1 MALFPT
7 SLFFLSYDLR
17 IYKMTSMKYSIFS
30 CCLLAASLSAVS
42 CSDFL
47 TEDPKGQLTPG
58 TFFKSQ
64 SDLDQS
70 VDALYSK
77 IQDLQ
82 CNSNSMIVKCQGDDV
97 TSTTGSNKAAYLS
110 ADAFESPTDTK
121 GIERTWSAMYGI
133 IKAANVI
140 IGDAGHVNTTQKE
153 INIALGQAYYW
164 RAYAYFELVRVF
176 GPVPINLNNEA
187 TNTKAAPAT
196 VEQVYDQ
203 IISDLTAAEKCD
215 LPAKYTAAKRSIDGQ
230 NIWVSA
236 QAVKATLA
244 AVYLNSAGYPLNKRE
259 NYALA
264 AAKAKEVI
272 DGVENG
278 TYDQGLLAD
287 WNKVYSYGLNHH
299 NETILGI
306 DYNSTP
312 GGWDSFDS
320 QISSCHQ
327 FTTIDGGWGDFLA
340 ERRFW
345 KNFPDGPRKDAVYAK
360 QIYKNGNTVDWWA
373 TNDGEPYAT
382 KTGEDGKT
390 TTNAI
395 ISEYRPMFI
404 GFTVND
410 NGGTPAVAD
419 YDYTKP
425 FWTGMCVNKRHQLIR
440 YSEVL
445 CWYAEAAARAGQD
458 LTAAKAALK
467 QVRQRAYADASK
479 VTEIDAMGAE
489 QLAEAAYM
497 EHGFEV
503 AGNVLGMVT
512 RRDDEFRMNK
522 LKDAYDYR
530 VGSQNE
536 VLVPAGTLT
545 HSVDAKGNPFTY
557 TLKENLRFPEN
568 QAVTTSWKDAESIYQ
583 IYPPTEVEQNPNLK
597 R

>member
-1 MALFPT
+1 
-7 SLFFLSYDLR
+7 
-17 IYKMTSMKYSIFS
+17 MKYSIFT
-30 CCLLAASLSAVS
+30 CCLLAASLTAVS

-47 TEDPKGQLTPG
+47 TEDPKGQLTPE
-58 TFFKSQ
+58 TFFKTQ

-70 VDALYSK
+70 VDALYSLV
-77 IQDLQ
+77 QDLQ

-110 ADAFESPTDTK
+110 ADAFETPTDTK
-121 GIERTWSAMYGI
+121 GIGRTWSAMYSI
-133 IKAANVI
+133 VKAANLI
-140 IGDAGHVNTTQKE
+140 IENASKVSTTQDE

-176 GPVPINLNNEA
+176 GPVPINLNNDA
-187 TNTKAAPAT
+187 SNTKASPNS
-196 VEQVYDQ
+196 VEEVYNQ
-203 IISDLTAAEKCD
+203 IVKDLTAAEQCN
-215 LPAKYTAAKRSIDGQ
+215 LPAKYTVSKRSIDGQ

-244 AVYLNSAGYPLNKRE
+244 AVYLNMAGYPLNKTE

-272 DGVENG
+272 DGVEAG
-278 TYDQGLLAD
+278 TYDQALLAD
-287 WNKVYSYGLNHH
+287 WNKVYSYGMNHH

-312 GGWDSFDS
+312 GGWSNQDS

-327 FTTIDGGWGDFLA
+327 FTTINGGWGDFLA
-340 ERRFW
+340 ERHFW
-345 KNFPDGPRKDAVYAK
+345 KNFPDGARKDAVYAK
-360 QIYKNGNTVDWWA
+360 QIYVSGNTVDWWA
-373 TNDGEPYAT
+373 TTDGEAYT
-382 KTGEDGKT
+382 KNEDG
-390 TTNAI
+390 TTNAV
-395 ISEYRPMFI
+395 ISDFRPMFV

-410 NGGTPAVAD
+410 NVGSPAVAD

-425 FWTGMCVNKRHQLIR
+425 FWGGMCVNKRHQLIR

-458 LTAAKAALK
+458 LAAAKAALK
-467 QVRQRAYADASK
+467 QVRARAYADQTK
-479 VTEIDAMGAE
+479 VAEVDAMSAD
-489 QLAEAAYM
+489 QLAEAAYT
-497 EHGFEV
+497 EHGYEV

-512 RRDDEFRMNK
+512 RRDDEFRMNR
-522 LKDAYDYR
+522 LKEAHDFRAGEQD
-530 VGSQNE
+530 E

-545 HSVDAKGNPFTY
+545 HSVDAQGNPFTY
-557 TLKENLRFPEN
+557 TLKADVKMKENMP
-568 QAVTTSWKDAESIYQ
+568 VTVAWKDAESIYQ
-583 IYPPTEVEQNPNLK
+583 MYPPTEVEQNPNLK

>member
-1 MALFPT
+1 
-7 SLFFLSYDLR
+7 
-17 IYKMTSMKYSIFS
+17 MKYSIFT
-30 CCLLAASLSAVS
+30 CCLLAASLTAVS

-47 TEDPKGQLTPG
+47 TEDPKGQLTPE
-58 TFFKSQ
+58 TFFKTQ

-70 VDALYSK
+70 VDALYSLV
-77 IQDLQ
+77 QDLQ

-110 ADAFESPTDTK
+110 ADAFETPTDTK
-121 GIERTWSAMYGI
+121 GISRTWSAMYSI
-133 IKAANVI
+133 VKAANLI
-140 IGDAGHVNTTQKE
+140 IENASKVSTTQDE

-176 GPVPINLNNEA
+176 GPVPINLNNDA
-187 TNTKAAPAT
+187 SNTKASPNS
-196 VEQVYDQ
+196 VEEVYNQ
-203 IISDLTAAEKCD
+203 IVKDLTAAEQCN
-215 LPAKYTAAKRSIDGQ
+215 LPAKYTISKRSIDGQ

-244 AVYLNSAGYPLNKRE
+244 AVYLNMAGYPLNKTE

-272 DGVENG
+272 DGVEAG
-278 TYDQGLLAD
+278 TYDQALLAD
-287 WNKVYSYGLNHH
+287 WNKVYSYGMNHH

-312 GGWDSFDS
+312 GGWSNQDS

-327 FTTIDGGWGDFLA
+327 FTTINGGWGDFLA
-340 ERRFW
+340 ERHFW
-345 KNFPDGPRKDAVYAK
+345 KNFPDGARKDAVYAK
-360 QIYKNGNTVDWWA
+360 QIYVSGNTVDWWA
-373 TNDGEPYAT
+373 TTDGEAYT
-382 KTGEDGKT
+382 KNEDG
-390 TTNAI
+390 TTNAV
-395 ISEYRPMFI
+395 ISDFRPMFV

-410 NGGTPAVAD
+410 NAGSPAVDD

-425 FWTGMCVNKRHQLIR
+425 FWGGMCVNKRHQLIR

-458 LTAAKAALK
+458 LAAAKAALK
-467 QVRQRAYADASK
+467 QVRARAYADQTK
-479 VTEIDAMGAE
+479 VAEVDAMSAD
-489 QLAEAAYM
+489 QLAEAAYT
-497 EHGFEV
+497 EHGYEV

-512 RRDDEFRMNK
+512 RRDDEFRMNR
-522 LKDAYDYR
+522 LKEAHDFRAGEQD
-530 VGSQNE
+530 E

-545 HSVDAKGNPFTY
+545 HSVDAQGNPFTY
-557 TLKENLRFPEN
+557 TLKADVKMKENMP
-568 QAVTTSWKDAESIYQ
+568 VTVAWKDAESIYQ
-583 IYPPTEVEQNPNLK
+583 MYPPTEVEQNPNLK

>member
-1 MALFPT
+1 
-7 SLFFLSYDLR
+7 
-17 IYKMTSMKYSIFS
+17 MKYSIFT
-30 CCLLAASLSAVS
+30 CCLLAASLTAAS

-47 TEDPKGQLTPG
+47 TEDPKGQLTPE
-58 TFFKSQ
+58 TFFKTQ

-70 VDALYSK
+70 VDALYSLV
-77 IQDLQ
+77 QDLQ

-97 TSTTGSNKAAYLS
+97 TSTTGTNKAAYLS
-110 ADAFESPTDTK
+110 ADAFETPTDTK
-121 GIERTWSAMYGI
+121 GISRTWSAMYSI
-133 IKAANVI
+133 VKAANLI
-140 IGDAGHVNTTQKE
+140 IENASKVSTTQDE

-176 GPVPINLNNEA
+176 GPVPINLNNDA
-187 TNTKAAPAT
+187 SNTKASPNS
-196 VEQVYDQ
+196 VEEVYNQ
-203 IISDLTAAEKCD
+203 IVKDLIAAEQCN
-215 LPAKYTAAKRSIDGQ
+215 LPAKYTVSKRSIDGQ

-244 AVYLNSAGYPLNKRE
+244 AVYLNMAGYPLNKTE

-272 DGVENG
+272 DGVEAG
-278 TYDQGLLAD
+278 TYDQALLAD
-287 WNKVYSYGLNHH
+287 WNKVYSYGMNHH

-312 GGWDSFDS
+312 GGWSNQDS

-340 ERRFW
+340 ERHFW
-345 KNFPDGPRKDAVYAK
+345 KNFPDGARKDAVYAK
-360 QIYKNGNTVDWWA
+360 QIYASGNTVDWWA
-373 TNDGEPYAT
+373 TTDGEAYT
-382 KTGEDGKT
+382 KNEDG
-390 TTNAI
+390 TTNAV
-395 ISEYRPMFI
+395 ISDFRPMFV

-410 NGGTPAVAD
+410 NAGSPAVDD

-425 FWTGMCVNKRHQLIR
+425 FWGGMCVNKRHQLIR

-458 LTAAKAALK
+458 LAAAKATLK
-467 QVRQRAYADASK
+467 QVRARAYADQTK
-479 VTEIDAMGAE
+479 VAEVDAMSAD
-489 QLAEAAYM
+489 QLAEAAYT
-497 EHGFEV
+497 EHGYEV

-512 RRDDEFRMNK
+512 RRDDEFRMNR
-522 LKDAYDYR
+522 LKEAHDFRAGEQD
-530 VGSQNE
+530 E

-545 HSVDAKGNPFTY
+545 HSVDAQGNPFTY
-557 TLKENLRFPEN
+557 TLKADVKMKENMP
-568 QAVTTSWKDAESIYQ
+568 VTVAWKDAESIYQ
-583 IYPPTEVEQNPNLK
+583 MYPPTEVEQNPNLK

>member
-1 MALFPT
+1 
-7 SLFFLSYDLR
+7 
-17 IYKMTSMKYSIFS
+17 MKYSIFT
-30 CCLLAASLSAVS
+30 CCLLAASLTAVS

-47 TEDPKGQLTPG
+47 TEDPKGQLTPE
-58 TFFKSQ
+58 TFFKTQ

-70 VDALYSK
+70 VDALYSLV
-77 IQDLQ
+77 QDLQ

-110 ADAFESPTDTK
+110 ADAFETPTDTK
-121 GIERTWSAMYGI
+121 GISRTWSAMYSI
-133 IKAANVI
+133 VKAANLI
-140 IGDAGHVNTTQKE
+140 IENASKVSTTQDE

-176 GPVPINLNNEA
+176 GPVPINLNNDA
-187 TNTKAAPAT
+187 SNTKASPNS
-196 VEQVYDQ
+196 VEEVYNQ
-203 IISDLTAAEKCD
+203 IVKDLTAAEQCN
-215 LPAKYTAAKRSIDGQ
+215 LPAKYTVSKRSIDGQ

-244 AVYLNSAGYPLNKRE
+244 AVYLNMAGYPLNKTE

-272 DGVENG
+272 DGVEAG
-278 TYDQGLLAD
+278 TYDQALLAD
-287 WNKVYSYGLNHH
+287 WNKVYSYGMNYH

-312 GGWDSFDS
+312 GGWSNQDS

-327 FTTIDGGWGDFLA
+327 FTTINGGWGDFLA
-340 ERRFW
+340 ERHFW
-345 KNFPDGPRKDAVYAK
+345 KNFPDGARKDAVYAK
-360 QIYKNGNTVDWWA
+360 QIYVSGNTVDWWA
-373 TNDGEPYAT
+373 TTDGEAYT
-382 KTGEDGKT
+382 KNEDG
-390 TTNAI
+390 TTNAV
-395 ISEYRPMFI
+395 ISDFRPMFV

-410 NGGTPAVAD
+410 NVGSPAVAD

-425 FWTGMCVNKRHQLIR
+425 FWGGMCVNKRHQLIR

-458 LTAAKAALK
+458 LAAAKAALK
-467 QVRQRAYADASK
+467 QVRARAYADQTK
-479 VTEIDAMGAE
+479 VAEVDAMSAD
-489 QLAEAAYM
+489 QLAEAAYT
-497 EHGFEV
+497 EHGYEV

-512 RRDDEFRMNK
+512 RRDDEFRMNR
-522 LKDAYDYR
+522 LKEAHDFRAGEQD
-530 VGSQNE
+530 E

-545 HSVDAKGNPFTY
+545 HSVDAQGNPFTY
-557 TLKENLRFPEN
+557 TLKADVKMKENMP
-568 QAVTTSWKDAESIYQ
+568 VTVAWKDAESIYHM
-583 IYPPTEVEQNPNLK
+583 YPPTEVEQNPNLK

>member
-1 MALFPT
+1 
-7 SLFFLSYDLR
+7 
-17 IYKMTSMKYSIFS
+17 MKYSIFT
-30 CCLLAASLSAVS
+30 CCLLAASLTAAS

-47 TEDPKGQLTPG
+47 TEDPKGQLTPE
-58 TFFKSQ
+58 TFFKTQ

-70 VDALYSK
+70 VDALYSLV
-77 IQDLQ
+77 QDLQ

-110 ADAFESPTDTK
+110 ADAFETPTDTK
-121 GIERTWSAMYGI
+121 GISRTWSAMYSI
-133 IKAANVI
+133 VKAANLI
-140 IGDAGHVNTTQKE
+140 IENASKVSTTQDE

-176 GPVPINLNNEA
+176 GPVPINLNNDA
-187 TNTKAAPAT
+187 SNTKASPNS
-196 VEQVYDQ
+196 VEEVYNQ
-203 IISDLTAAEKCD
+203 IVKDLTAAEQCN
-215 LPAKYTAAKRSIDGQ
+215 LPAKYTVSKRSIDGQ

-244 AVYLNSAGYPLNKRE
+244 AVYLNMAGYPLNKTE

-272 DGVENG
+272 DGVEAG
-278 TYDQGLLAD
+278 TYDQALLAD
-287 WNKVYSYGLNHH
+287 WNKVYSYGMNHH

-312 GGWDSFDS
+312 GGWSNQDS

-327 FTTIDGGWGDFLA
+327 FTTINGGWGDFLA
-340 ERRFW
+340 ERHFW
-345 KNFPDGPRKDAVYAK
+345 KNFPDGARKDAVYAK
-360 QIYKNGNTVDWWA
+360 QIYVSGNTVDWWA
-373 TNDGEPYAT
+373 TTDGEAYT
-382 KTGEDGKT
+382 KNEDG
-390 TTNAI
+390 TTNAV
-395 ISEYRPMFI
+395 ISDFRPMFV

-410 NGGTPAVAD
+410 NVGSPAVAD

-425 FWTGMCVNKRHQLIR
+425 FWGGMCVNKRHQLIR

-458 LTAAKAALK
+458 LAAAKAALK
-467 QVRQRAYADASK
+467 QVRARAYADQTK
-479 VTEIDAMGAE
+479 VAEVDAMSAD
-489 QLAEAAYM
+489 QLAEAAYT
-497 EHGFEV
+497 EHGYEV

-512 RRDDEFRMNK
+512 RRDDEFRMNR
-522 LKDAYDYR
+522 LKEAHDFRAGEQD
-530 VGSQNE
+530 E

-545 HSVDAKGNPFTY
+545 HSVDAQGNPFTY
-557 TLKENLRFPEN
+557 TLKADVKMKENMP
-568 QAVTTSWKDAESIYQ
+568 VTVAWKDAESIYHM
-583 IYPPTEVEQNPNLK
+583 YPPTEVEQNPNLK

>member
-1 MALFPT
+1 
-7 SLFFLSYDLR
+7 
-17 IYKMTSMKYSIFS
+17 MKYSIFT
-30 CCLLAASLSAVS
+30 CCLLAASLTAVS

-47 TEDPKGQLTPG
+47 TEDPKGQLTPE
-58 TFFKSQ
+58 TFFKTQ

-70 VDALYSK
+70 VDALYSLV
-77 IQDLQ
+77 QDLQ

-110 ADAFESPTDTK
+110 ADAFETPTDTK
-121 GIERTWSAMYGI
+121 GISRTWSAMYSI
-133 IKAANVI
+133 VKAANLI
-140 IGDAGHVNTTQKE
+140 IENASKVSTTQDE

-176 GPVPINLNNEA
+176 GPVPINLNNDA
-187 TNTKAAPAT
+187 SNTKASPNS
-196 VEQVYDQ
+196 VEEVYNQ
-203 IISDLTAAEKCD
+203 IVKDLTAAEQCN
-215 LPAKYTAAKRSIDGQ
+215 LPAKYTVSKRSIDAQ

-244 AVYLNSAGYPLNKRE
+244 AVYLNMAGYPLNKTE

-272 DGVENG
+272 DGVEAG
-278 TYDQGLLAD
+278 TYDQALLAD
-287 WNKVYSYGLNHH
+287 WNKVYSYGMNHH

-312 GGWDSFDS
+312 GGWSNQDS

-327 FTTIDGGWGDFLA
+327 FTTINGGWGDFLA
-340 ERRFW
+340 ERHFW
-345 KNFPDGPRKDAVYAK
+345 KNFPDGARKDAVYAK
-360 QIYKNGNTVDWWA
+360 QIYVSGNTVDWWA
-373 TNDGEPYAT
+373 TTDGEAYT
-382 KTGEDGKT
+382 KNEDG
-390 TTNAI
+390 TTNAV
-395 ISEYRPMFI
+395 ISDFRPMFV

-410 NGGTPAVAD
+410 NVGSPAVAD

-425 FWTGMCVNKRHQLIR
+425 FWGGMCVNKRHQLIR

-458 LTAAKAALK
+458 LAAAKAALK
-467 QVRQRAYADASK
+467 QVRARAYADQTK
-479 VTEIDAMGAE
+479 VAEVDAMSAD
-489 QLAEAAYM
+489 QLAEAAYT
-497 EHGFEV
+497 EHGYEV

-512 RRDDEFRMNK
+512 RRDDEFRMNR
-522 LKDAYDYR
+522 LKEAHDFRAGEQD
-530 VGSQNE
+530 E

-545 HSVDAKGNPFTY
+545 HSVDAQGNPFTY
-557 TLKENLRFPEN
+557 TLKADVKMKENMP
-568 QAVTTSWKDAESIYQ
+568 VTVAWKDAESIYHM
-583 IYPPTEVEQNPNLK
+583 YPPTEVEQNPNLK

>member
-1 MALFPT
+1 
-7 SLFFLSYDLR
+7 
-17 IYKMTSMKYSIFS
+17 MKYSIFS

-47 TEDPKGQLTPG
+47 TEDPKGQLTPD
-58 TFFKSQ
+58 TFFQSQ

-70 VDALYSK
+70 VDALYSL

-133 IKAANVI
+133 IKAANLI
-140 IGDAGHVNTTQKE
+140 ITNASNTKTTQEE
-153 INIALGQAYYW
+153 INIALGQAHYW

-176 GPVPINLNNEA
+176 GPVPLNLNNEA

-196 VEQVYDQ
+196 VEQVYNQ
-203 IISDLTAAEKCD
+203 IITDLTAAENCN
-215 LPAKYTAAKRSIDGQ
+215 LPAKYTVSKRSIAGQ

-244 AVYLNSAGYPLNKRE
+244 AVYLNSAGYPLNKTE

-287 WNKVYSYGLNHH
+287 WNKVYSYANNHH

-340 ERRFW
+340 ERHFW
-345 KNFPDGPRKDAVYAK
+345 KNFPDGARKDAIYAK

-373 TNDGEPYAT
+373 TTDGEPV
-382 KTGEDGKT
+382 KEDKS
-390 TTNAI
+390 NAV
-395 ISEYRPMFI
+395 ISDYRPMFI

-410 NGGTPAVAD
+410 NGGSPAVAD

-425 FWTGMCVNKRHQLIR
+425 FWSGMCINKRHQLIR

-445 CWYAEAAARAGQD
+445 CWYAEAAARAGLD
-458 LTAAKAALK
+458 LGSAKAALK
-467 QVRQRAYADASK
+467 QVRQRAYADAAK
-479 VTEIDAMGAE
+479 VAE
-489 QLAEAAYM
+489 VDGMSADQLAEAAYT
-497 EHGFEV
+497 EHGYEV

-512 RRDDEFRMNK
+512 RRDDEFRMNR
-522 LKDAYDYR
+522 LKDAYDFR
-530 VGSQNE
+530 SSNQAQDND

-545 HSVDAKGNPFTY
+545 HSVNAAGEAFTY
-557 TLKENLRFPEN
+557 TLKADVKLREN
-568 QAVTTSWKDAESIYQ
+568 QPVTTAWKDAESIYQ

>member
-1 MALFPT
+1 
-7 SLFFLSYDLR
+7 
-17 IYKMTSMKYSIFS
+17 MKYSIFT
-30 CCLLAASLSAVS
+30 CCLLAASLTAVS

-47 TEDPKGQLTPG
+47 TEDPKGQLTPE
-58 TFFKSQ
+58 TFFKTQ

-70 VDALYSK
+70 VDALYSLV
-77 IQDLQ
+77 QDLQ

-110 ADAFESPTDTK
+110 ADAFETPTDTK
-121 GIERTWSAMYGI
+121 GISRTWSAMYSI
-133 IKAANVI
+133 VKAANLI
-140 IGDAGHVNTTQKE
+140 IENASKVSTTQDE

-176 GPVPINLNNEA
+176 GPVPINLNNDA
-187 TNTKAAPAT
+187 SNTKASPNS
-196 VEQVYDQ
+196 VEEVYNQ
-203 IISDLTAAEKCD
+203 IVKDLTAAEQCN
-215 LPAKYTAAKRSIDGQ
+215 LPAKYTVSKRSIDGQ

-244 AVYLNSAGYPLNKRE
+244 AVYLNMAGYPLNKTE

-272 DGVENG
+272 DGVEAG
-278 TYDQGLLAD
+278 TYDQALLAD
-287 WNKVYSYGLNHH
+287 WNKVYSYGMNHH

-312 GGWDSFDS
+312 GGWSNQDS

-327 FTTIDGGWGDFLA
+327 FTTINGGWGDFLA
-340 ERRFW
+340 ERHFW
-345 KNFPDGPRKDAVYAK
+345 KNFPDGARKDAVYAK
-360 QIYKNGNTVDWWA
+360 QIYVSGNTVDWWA
-373 TNDGEPYAT
+373 TTDGEAYT
-382 KTGEDGKT
+382 KNEDG
-390 TTNAI
+390 TTNAV
-395 ISEYRPMFI
+395 ISDFRPMFV

-410 NGGTPAVAD
+410 NVGSPAVAD

-425 FWTGMCVNKRHQLIR
+425 FWGGMCVNKRHQLIR

-458 LTAAKAALK
+458 LAAAKAALK
-467 QVRQRAYADASK
+467 QVRARAYADQTK
-479 VTEIDAMGAE
+479 VAEVDAMSAD
-489 QLAEAAYM
+489 QLAEAAYT
-497 EHGFEV
+497 EHGYEV

-512 RRDDEFRMNK
+512 RRDDEFRMNR
-522 LKDAYDYR
+522 LKEAHDFRAGEQD
-530 VGSQNE
+530 E

-545 HSVDAKGNPFTY
+545 HSVDAQGNPFTY
-557 TLKENLRFPEN
+557 TLKADVKMKENMP
-568 QAVTTSWKDAESIYQ
+568 VTVAWKDAESIYQ
-583 IYPPTEVEQNPNLK
+583 MYPPTEVEQNPNLK

>member
-1 MALFPT
+1 
-7 SLFFLSYDLR
+7 
-17 IYKMTSMKYSIFS
+17 MKYSIFT
-30 CCLLAASLSAVS
+30 CCLLAASLTAVS

-47 TEDPKGQLTPG
+47 TEDPKGQLTPE
-58 TFFKSQ
+58 TFFKTQ

-70 VDALYSK
+70 VDALYSLV
-77 IQDLQ
+77 QDLQ

-110 ADAFESPTDTK
+110 ADAFETPTDTK
-121 GIERTWSAMYGI
+121 GISRTWSAMYSI
-133 IKAANVI
+133 VKAANLI
-140 IGDAGHVNTTQKE
+140 IENASKVSTTQDE

-176 GPVPINLNNEA
+176 GPVPINLNNDA
-187 TNTKAAPAT
+187 SNTKASPNS
-196 VEQVYDQ
+196 VEEVYNQ
-203 IISDLTAAEKCD
+203 IVKDLTAAEQCN
-215 LPAKYTAAKRSIDGQ
+215 LPAKYTVSKRSIDGQ

-244 AVYLNSAGYPLNKRE
+244 AVYLNMAGYPLNKTE

-272 DGVENG
+272 DGVEAG
-278 TYDQGLLAD
+278 TYDQALLAD
-287 WNKVYSYGLNHH
+287 WNKVYSYGMNHH

-312 GGWDSFDS
+312 GGWSNQDS

-327 FTTIDGGWGDFLA
+327 FTTINGGWGDFLA
-340 ERRFW
+340 ERHFW
-345 KNFPDGPRKDAVYAK
+345 KNFPDGARKDAVYAK
-360 QIYKNGNTVDWWA
+360 QIYVSGNTVDWWA
-373 TNDGEPYAT
+373 TTDGEAYT
-382 KTGEDGKT
+382 KNEDG
-390 TTNAI
+390 TTNAV
-395 ISEYRPMFI
+395 ISDFRPMFV

-410 NGGTPAVAD
+410 NVGSPAVAD

-425 FWTGMCVNKRHQLIR
+425 FWGGMCVNKRHQLIR

-458 LTAAKAALK
+458 LAAAKAALK
-467 QVRQRAYADASK
+467 QVRARAYADQTK
-479 VTEIDAMGAE
+479 VAEVDAMSAD
-489 QLAEAAYM
+489 QLAEAAYT
-497 EHGFEV
+497 EHGYEV

-512 RRDDEFRMNK
+512 RRDDEFRMNR
-522 LKDAYDYR
+522 LKEAHDFRAGEQD
-530 VGSQNE
+530 E

-545 HSVDAKGNPFTY
+545 HSVDAQGNPFTY
-557 TLKENLRFPEN
+557 TVKADVKMKENMP
-568 QAVTTSWKDAESIYQ
+568 VTVAWKDAESIYHM
-583 IYPPTEVEQNPNLK
+583 YPATEVEQNPNLK

>member
-1 MALFPT
+1 
-7 SLFFLSYDLR
+7 
-17 IYKMTSMKYSIFS
+17 MKYSIFT
-30 CCLLAASLSAVS
+30 CCLLAASLTAAS

-47 TEDPKGQLTPG
+47 TEDPKGQLTPE
-58 TFFKSQ
+58 TFFKTQ

-70 VDALYSK
+70 VDALYSLV
-77 IQDLQ
+77 QDLQ

-97 TSTTGSNKAAYLS
+97 TSTTGTNKAAYLS
-110 ADAFESPTDTK
+110 ADAFETPTDTK
-121 GIERTWSAMYGI
+121 GISRTWSAMYSI
-133 IKAANVI
+133 VKAANLI
-140 IGDAGHVNTTQKE
+140 IENASKVSTTQDE

-176 GPVPINLNNEA
+176 GPVPINLNNDA
-187 TNTKAAPAT
+187 SNTKASPNS
-196 VEQVYDQ
+196 VEEVYNQ
-203 IISDLTAAEKCD
+203 IVKDLIAAEQCN
-215 LPAKYTAAKRSIDGQ
+215 LPAKYTVSKRSIDGQ

-244 AVYLNSAGYPLNKRE
+244 AVYLNMAGYPLNKTE

-272 DGVENG
+272 DGVEAG
-278 TYDQGLLAD
+278 TYDQALLAD
-287 WNKVYSYGLNHH
+287 WNKVYSYGMNHH

-312 GGWDSFDS
+312 GGWSNQDS

-340 ERRFW
+340 ERHFW
-345 KNFPDGPRKDAVYAK
+345 KNFPDGARKDAVYAK
-360 QIYKNGNTVDWWA
+360 QIYASGNTVDWWA
-373 TNDGEPYAT
+373 TTDGEAYT
-382 KTGEDGKT
+382 KNEDG
-390 TTNAI
+390 TTNAV
-395 ISEYRPMFI
+395 ISDFRPMFV

-410 NGGTPAVAD
+410 NAGSPAVDD

-425 FWTGMCVNKRHQLIR
+425 FWGGMCVNKRHQLIR

-458 LTAAKAALK
+458 LAAAKAALK
-467 QVRQRAYADASK
+467 QVRARAYADQTK
-479 VTEIDAMGAE
+479 VAEVDAMSAD
-489 QLAEAAYM
+489 QLAEAAYT
-497 EHGFEV
+497 EHGYEV

-512 RRDDEFRMNK
+512 RRDDEFRMNR
-522 LKDAYDYR
+522 LKEAHDFRAGEQD
-530 VGSQNE
+530 E

-545 HSVDAKGNPFTY
+545 HSVDAQGNPFTY
-557 TLKENLRFPEN
+557 TLKADVKMKENMP
-568 QAVTTSWKDAESIYQ
+568 VTVAWKDAESIYQ
-583 IYPPTEVEQNPNLK
+583 MYPPTEVEQNPNLK

>member
-1 MALFPT
+1 
-7 SLFFLSYDLR
+7 
-17 IYKMTSMKYSIFS
+17 MKYSIFT
-30 CCLLAASLSAVS
+30 CCLLAASLTAVS

-47 TEDPKGQLTPG
+47 TEDPKGQLTPE
-58 TFFKSQ
+58 TFFKTQ

-70 VDALYSK
+70 VDALYSLV
-77 IQDLQ
+77 QDLQ

-110 ADAFESPTDTK
+110 ADAFETPTDTK
-121 GIERTWSAMYGI
+121 GISRTWSAMYSI
-133 IKAANVI
+133 VKAANLI
-140 IGDAGHVNTTQKE
+140 IENASKVSTTQDE

-176 GPVPINLNNEA
+176 GPVPINLNNDA
-187 TNTKAAPAT
+187 SNTKASPNS
-196 VEQVYDQ
+196 VEEVYNQ
-203 IISDLTAAEKCD
+203 IVKDLTAAEQCN
-215 LPAKYTAAKRSIDGQ
+215 LPAKYTVSKRSIDGQ

-244 AVYLNSAGYPLNKRE
+244 AVYLNMAGYPLNKTE

-272 DGVENG
+272 DGVEAG
-278 TYDQGLLAD
+278 TYDQALLAD
-287 WNKVYSYGLNHH
+287 WNKVYSYGMNHH

-312 GGWDSFDS
+312 GGWSNQDS

-327 FTTIDGGWGDFLA
+327 FTTINGGWGDFLA
-340 ERRFW
+340 ERHFW
-345 KNFPDGPRKDAVYAK
+345 KNFPDGARKDAVYAK
-360 QIYKNGNTVDWWA
+360 QIYVSGNTVDWWA
-373 TNDGEPYAT
+373 TTDGEAYT
-382 KTGEDGKT
+382 KNEDG
-390 TTNAI
+390 TTNAV
-395 ISEYRPMFI
+395 ISDFRPMFV

-410 NGGTPAVAD
+410 NVGSPAVAD

-425 FWTGMCVNKRHQLIR
+425 FWGGMCVNKRHQLIR

-458 LTAAKAALK
+458 LAAAKAALK
-467 QVRQRAYADASK
+467 QVRARAYADQTK
-479 VTEIDAMGAE
+479 VAEVDAMSAD
-489 QLAEAAYM
+489 QLAEAAYT
-497 EHGFEV
+497 EHGYEV

-512 RRDDEFRMNK
+512 RRDDEFRMNR
-522 LKDAYDYR
+522 LKEAHDFRAGEQD
-530 VGSQNE
+530 E

-545 HSVDAKGNPFTY
+545 HSVDAQGNPFTY
-557 TLKENLRFPEN
+557 TLKADVKMKENMP
-568 QAVTTSWKDAESIYQ
+568 VTVAWKGAESIYHM
-583 IYPPTEVEQNPNLK
+583 YPPTEVEQNPNLK

>member
-1 MALFPT
+1 
-7 SLFFLSYDLR
+7 
-17 IYKMTSMKYSIFS
+17 MKYSIFT
-30 CCLLAASLSAVS
+30 CCLLAASLTAAS

-47 TEDPKGQLTPG
+47 TEDPKGQLTPE
-58 TFFKSQ
+58 TFFKTQ

-70 VDALYSK
+70 VDALYSLV
-77 IQDLQ
+77 QDLQ

-97 TSTTGSNKAAYLS
+97 TSTTGTNKAAYLS
-110 ADAFESPTDTK
+110 ADAFETPTDTK
-121 GIERTWSAMYGI
+121 GISRTWSAMYSI
-133 IKAANVI
+133 VKAANLI
-140 IGDAGHVNTTQKE
+140 IENASKVSTTQDE

-176 GPVPINLNNEA
+176 GPLPINLNNDA
-187 TNTKAAPAT
+187 SNTKASPNS
-196 VEQVYDQ
+196 VEEVYNQ
-203 IISDLTAAEKCD
+203 IVKDLIAAEQCN
-215 LPAKYTAAKRSIDGQ
+215 LPAKYTVSKRSIDGQ

-244 AVYLNSAGYPLNKRE
+244 AVYLNMAGYPLNKTE

-272 DGVENG
+272 DGVEAG
-278 TYDQGLLAD
+278 TYEQALLAD
-287 WNKVYSYGLNHH
+287 WNKVYSYGMNHH

-312 GGWDSFDS
+312 GGWSNQDS

-340 ERRFW
+340 ERHFW
-345 KNFPDGPRKDAVYAK
+345 KNFPDGARKDAVYAK
-360 QIYKNGNTVDWWA
+360 QIYVSGNTVDWWA
-373 TNDGEPYAT
+373 TTDGEAYT
-382 KTGEDGKT
+382 KNEDG
-390 TTNAI
+390 TTNAV
-395 ISEYRPMFI
+395 ISDFRPMFV

-410 NGGTPAVAD
+410 NVGSPAVAD

-425 FWTGMCVNKRHQLIR
+425 FWGGMCVNKRHQLIR

-458 LTAAKAALK
+458 LAAAKAALK
-467 QVRQRAYADASK
+467 QVRARAYADQTK
-479 VTEIDAMGAE
+479 VAEVDAMSAD
-489 QLAEAAYM
+489 QLAEAAYT
-497 EHGFEV
+497 EHGYEV

-512 RRDDEFRMNK
+512 RRDDEFRMNR
-522 LKDAYDYR
+522 LKEAHDFRAGEQD
-530 VGSQNE
+530 E

-545 HSVDAKGNPFTY
+545 HSVDAQGNPFTY
-557 TLKENLRFPEN
+557 TLKADVKMKENMP
-568 QAVTTSWKDAESIYQ
+568 VTVAWKDAESIYQ
-583 IYPPTEVEQNPNLK
+583 MYPPTEVEQNPNLK

>member
-1 MALFPT
+1 
-7 SLFFLSYDLR
+7 
-17 IYKMTSMKYSIFS
+17 MKYSIFT
-30 CCLLAASLSAVS
+30 CCLLAASLTAVS

-47 TEDPKGQLTPG
+47 TEDPKGKLTPE
-58 TFFKSQ
+58 TFFKTQ

-70 VDALYSK
+70 VDALYSLV
-77 IQDLQ
+77 QDLQ

-110 ADAFESPTDTK
+110 ADAFETPTDTK
-121 GIERTWSAMYGI
+121 GISRTWSAMYSI
-133 IKAANVI
+133 VKAANLI
-140 IGDAGHVNTTQKE
+140 IENASKVSTTQDE

-176 GPVPINLNNEA
+176 GPVPINLNNDA
-187 TNTKAAPAT
+187 SNTKASPNS
-196 VEQVYDQ
+196 VEEVYNQ
-203 IISDLTAAEKCD
+203 IVKDLTAAEQCN
-215 LPAKYTAAKRSIDGQ
+215 LPAKYTVSKRSIDGQ

-244 AVYLNSAGYPLNKRE
+244 AVYLNMAGYPLNKTE

-272 DGVENG
+272 DGVEAG
-278 TYDQGLLAD
+278 TYDQALLAD
-287 WNKVYSYGLNHH
+287 WNKVYSYGMNHH

-312 GGWDSFDS
+312 GGWSNQDS

-327 FTTIDGGWGDFLA
+327 FTTINGGWGDFLA
-340 ERRFW
+340 ERHFW
-345 KNFPDGPRKDAVYAK
+345 KNFPDGARKDAVYAK
-360 QIYKNGNTVDWWA
+360 QIYVSGNTVDWWA
-373 TNDGEPYAT
+373 TTDGEAYT
-382 KTGEDGKT
+382 KNEDG
-390 TTNAI
+390 TTNAV
-395 ISEYRPMFI
+395 ISDFRPMFV

-410 NGGTPAVAD
+410 NVGSPAVAD

-425 FWTGMCVNKRHQLIR
+425 FWGGMCVNKRHQLIR

-458 LTAAKAALK
+458 LAAAKAALK
-467 QVRQRAYADASK
+467 QVRARAYADQTK
-479 VTEIDAMGAE
+479 VAEVDAMSAD
-489 QLAEAAYM
+489 QLAEAAYT
-497 EHGFEV
+497 EHGYEV

-512 RRDDEFRMNK
+512 RRDDEFRMNR
-522 LKDAYDYR
+522 LKEAHDFRAGEQD
-530 VGSQNE
+530 E

-545 HSVDAKGNPFTY
+545 HSVDAQGNPFTY
-557 TLKENLRFPEN
+557 TLKADVKMKENMP
-568 QAVTTSWKDAESIYQ
+568 VTVAWKDAESIYHM
-583 IYPPTEVEQNPNLK
+583 YPPTEVEQNPNLK

>member
-1 MALFPT
+1 
-7 SLFFLSYDLR
+7 
-17 IYKMTSMKYSIFS
+17 MKYSIFT
-30 CCLLAASLSAVS
+30 CCLLAASLTAVS

-47 TEDPKGQLTPG
+47 TEDPKGKLTPE
-58 TFFKSQ
+58 TFFKTQ

-70 VDALYSK
+70 VDALYSLV
-77 IQDLQ
+77 QDLQ

-110 ADAFESPTDTK
+110 ADAFETPTDTK
-121 GIERTWSAMYGI
+121 GISRTWSAMYSI
-133 IKAANVI
+133 VKAANLI
-140 IGDAGHVNTTQKE
+140 IENASKVSTTQDE

-176 GPVPINLNNEA
+176 GPVPINLNNDA
-187 TNTKAAPAT
+187 SNTKASPNS
-196 VEQVYDQ
+196 VEEIYNQ
-203 IISDLTAAEKCD
+203 IVKDLTAAEQCN
-215 LPAKYTAAKRSIDGQ
+215 LPAKYTVSKRSIDGQ

-244 AVYLNSAGYPLNKRE
+244 AVYLNMAGYPLNKTE

-272 DGVENG
+272 DGVEAG
-278 TYDQGLLAD
+278 TYDQALLAD
-287 WNKVYSYGLNHH
+287 WNKVYSYGMNHH

-312 GGWDSFDS
+312 GGWSNQDS

-327 FTTIDGGWGDFLA
+327 FTTINGGWGDFLA
-340 ERRFW
+340 ERHFW
-345 KNFPDGPRKDAVYAK
+345 KNFPDGARKDAVYAK
-360 QIYKNGNTVDWWA
+360 QIYVSGNTVDWWA
-373 TNDGEPYAT
+373 TTDGEAYT
-382 KTGEDGKT
+382 KNEDG
-390 TTNAI
+390 TTNAV
-395 ISEYRPMFI
+395 ISDFRPMFV

-410 NGGTPAVAD
+410 NVGSPAVAD

-425 FWTGMCVNKRHQLIR
+425 FWGGMCVNKRHQLIR

-458 LTAAKAALK
+458 LAAAKAALK
-467 QVRQRAYADASK
+467 QVRARAYADQTK
-479 VTEIDAMGAE
+479 VAEVDAMSAD
-489 QLAEAAYM
+489 QLAEAAYT
-497 EHGFEV
+497 EHGYEV

-512 RRDDEFRMNK
+512 RRDDEFRMNR
-522 LKDAYDYR
+522 LKEAHDFRAGEQD
-530 VGSQNE
+530 E

-545 HSVDAKGNPFTY
+545 HSVDAQGNPFTY
-557 TLKENLRFPEN
+557 TLKADVKMKENMP
-568 QAVTTSWKDAESIYQ
+568 VTVAWKDAESIYQ
-583 IYPPTEVEQNPNLK
+583 MYPPTEVEQNPNLK

>member
-1 MALFPT
+1 
-7 SLFFLSYDLR
+7 
-17 IYKMTSMKYSIFS
+17 MKYSIFT
-30 CCLLAASLSAVS
+30 CCLLAASLTAVS

-47 TEDPKGQLTPG
+47 TEDPKGQLTPE
-58 TFFKSQ
+58 TFFKTQ

-70 VDALYSK
+70 VDALYSLV
-77 IQDLQ
+77 QDLQ

-110 ADAFESPTDTK
+110 ADAFETPTDTK
-121 GIERTWSAMYGI
+121 GISRTWSAMYSI
-133 IKAANVI
+133 VKAANLIVEN
-140 IGDAGHVNTTQKE
+140 ASKVSTTQDE

-176 GPVPINLNNEA
+176 GPVPINLNNDA
-187 TNTKAAPAT
+187 SNTKASPNS
-196 VEQVYDQ
+196 VEEVYNQ
-203 IISDLTAAEKCD
+203 IVKDLTAAEQCN
-215 LPAKYTAAKRSIDGQ
+215 LPAKYTVSKRSIDGQ

-244 AVYLNSAGYPLNKRE
+244 AVYLNMAGYPLNKTE

-272 DGVENG
+272 DGVEAG
-278 TYDQGLLAD
+278 TYDQALLAD
-287 WNKVYSYGLNHH
+287 WNKVYSYGMNHH

-312 GGWDSFDS
+312 GGWSNQDS

-327 FTTIDGGWGDFLA
+327 FTTINGGWGDFLA
-340 ERRFW
+340 ERHFW
-345 KNFPDGPRKDAVYAK
+345 KNFPDGARKDAVYAK
-360 QIYKNGNTVDWWA
+360 QIYVSGNTVDWWA
-373 TNDGEPYAT
+373 TTDGEAYT
-382 KTGEDGKT
+382 KNEDG
-390 TTNAI
+390 TTNAV
-395 ISEYRPMFI
+395 ISDFRPMFV

-410 NGGTPAVAD
+410 NVGSPAVAD

-425 FWTGMCVNKRHQLIR
+425 FWGGMCVNKRHQLIR

-458 LTAAKAALK
+458 LAAAKAALK
-467 QVRQRAYADASK
+467 QVRARAYADQTK
-479 VTEIDAMGAE
+479 VAEVDAMSAD
-489 QLAEAAYM
+489 QLAEAAYT
-497 EHGFEV
+497 EHGYEV

-512 RRDDEFRMNK
+512 RRDDEFRMNR
-522 LKDAYDYR
+522 LKEAHDFRAGEQD
-530 VGSQNE
+530 E

-545 HSVDAKGNPFTY
+545 HSVDAQGNPFTY
-557 TLKENLRFPEN
+557 TLKADVKMKENMP
-568 QAVTTSWKDAESIYQ
+568 VTVAWKGAESIYHM
-583 IYPPTEVEQNPNLK
+583 YPPTEVEQNPNLK

>member
-1 MALFPT
+1 
-7 SLFFLSYDLR
+7 
-17 IYKMTSMKYSIFS
+17 MKYSIFT
-30 CCLLAASLSAVS
+30 CCLLAASLTAVS

-47 TEDPKGQLTPG
+47 TEDPKGQLTPE
-58 TFFKSQ
+58 TFFKTQ

-70 VDALYSK
+70 VDALYSLV
-77 IQDLQ
+77 QDLQ

-110 ADAFESPTDTK
+110 ADAFETPTDTK
-121 GIERTWSAMYGI
+121 GISRTWSAMYSI
-133 IKAANVI
+133 VKAANLI
-140 IGDAGHVNTTQKE
+140 IENASKVSTTQDE

-176 GPVPINLNNEA
+176 GPVPINLNNDA
-187 TNTKAAPAT
+187 SNTKASPNS
-196 VEQVYDQ
+196 VEEVYNQ
-203 IISDLTAAEKCD
+203 IVKDLTAAEQCN
-215 LPAKYTAAKRSIDGQ
+215 LPAKYTVSKRSIDGQ

-244 AVYLNSAGYPLNKRE
+244 AVYLNMAGYPLNKTE

-272 DGVENG
+272 DGVEAG
-278 TYDQGLLAD
+278 TYDQALLAD
-287 WNKVYSYGLNHH
+287 WNKVYSYGMNHH

-312 GGWDSFDS
+312 GGWSNQDS

-327 FTTIDGGWGDFLA
+327 FTTINGGWGDFLA
-340 ERRFW
+340 ERHFW
-345 KNFPDGPRKDAVYAK
+345 KNFPDGARKDAVYAK
-360 QIYKNGNTVDWWA
+360 QIYVSGNTVDWWA
-373 TNDGEPYAT
+373 TTDGEAYT
-382 KTGEDGKT
+382 KNEDG
-390 TTNAI
+390 TTNAV
-395 ISEYRPMFI
+395 ISDFRPMFV

-410 NGGTPAVAD
+410 NVGSPAVSD

-425 FWTGMCVNKRHQLIR
+425 FWGGMCVNKRHQLIR

-458 LTAAKAALK
+458 LAAAKAALK
-467 QVRQRAYADASK
+467 QVRARAYADQTK
-479 VTEIDAMGAE
+479 VAEVDAMSAD
-489 QLAEAAYM
+489 QLAEAAYT
-497 EHGFEV
+497 EHGYEV

-512 RRDDEFRMNK
+512 RRDDEFRMNR
-522 LKDAYDYR
+522 LKEAHDFRAGEQD
-530 VGSQNE
+530 E

-545 HSVDAKGNPFTY
+545 HSVDAQGNPFTY
-557 TLKENLRFPEN
+557 TLKADVKMKENMP
-568 QAVTTSWKDAESIYQ
+568 VTVAWKDAESIYHM
-583 IYPPTEVEQNPNLK
+583 YPPTEVEQNPNLK

>member
-1 MALFPT
+1 
-7 SLFFLSYDLR
+7 
-17 IYKMTSMKYSIFS
+17 MKYSIFT
-30 CCLLAASLSAVS
+30 CCLLAASLTAAS

-47 TEDPKGQLTPG
+47 TEDPKGQLTPE
-58 TFFKSQ
+58 TFFKTQ

-70 VDALYSK
+70 VDALYSLV
-77 IQDLQ
+77 QDLQ

-97 TSTTGSNKAAYLS
+97 TSTTGTNKAAYLS
-110 ADAFESPTDTK
+110 ADAFETPTDTK
-121 GIERTWSAMYGI
+121 GISRTWSAMYSI
-133 IKAANVI
+133 VKAANLI
-140 IGDAGHVNTTQKE
+140 IENASKVSTTQDE

-176 GPVPINLNNEA
+176 GPVPINLNNDA
-187 TNTKAAPAT
+187 SNTKASPNS
-196 VEQVYDQ
+196 VEEVYNQ
-203 IISDLTAAEKCD
+203 IVKDLIAAEQCN
-215 LPAKYTAAKRSIDGQ
+215 LPAKYTVSKRSIDGQ

-244 AVYLNSAGYPLNKRE
+244 TVYLNMAGYPLNKTE

-272 DGVENG
+272 DGVEAG
-278 TYDQGLLAD
+278 TYDQALLAD
-287 WNKVYSYGLNHH
+287 WNKVYSYGMNHH

-312 GGWDSFDS
+312 GGWSNQDS

-340 ERRFW
+340 ERHFW
-345 KNFPDGPRKDAVYAK
+345 KNFPDGARKDAVYAK
-360 QIYKNGNTVDWWA
+360 QIYASGNTVDWWA
-373 TNDGEPYAT
+373 TTDGEAYT
-382 KTGEDGKT
+382 KNEDG
-390 TTNAI
+390 TTNAV
-395 ISEYRPMFI
+395 ISDFRPMFV

-410 NGGTPAVAD
+410 NAGSPAVDD

-425 FWTGMCVNKRHQLIR
+425 FWGGMCVNKRHQLIR

-458 LTAAKAALK
+458 LAAAKAALK
-467 QVRQRAYADASK
+467 QVRARAYADQTK
-479 VTEIDAMGAE
+479 VAEVDAMSAD
-489 QLAEAAYM
+489 QLAEAAYT
-497 EHGFEV
+497 EHGYEV

-512 RRDDEFRMNK
+512 RRDDEFRMNR
-522 LKDAYDYR
+522 LKEAHDFRAGEQD
-530 VGSQNE
+530 E

-545 HSVDAKGNPFTY
+545 HSVDAQGNPFTY
-557 TLKENLRFPEN
+557 TLKADVKMKENMP
-568 QAVTTSWKDAESIYQ
+568 VTVAWKDAESIYQ
-583 IYPPTEVEQNPNLK
+583 MYPPTEVEQNPNLK

>member
-1 MALFPT
+1 
-7 SLFFLSYDLR
+7 
-17 IYKMTSMKYSIFS
+17 MKYSIFT
-30 CCLLAASLSAVS
+30 CCLLAASLTAVS

-47 TEDPKGQLTPG
+47 TEDPKGQLTPE
-58 TFFKSQ
+58 TFFKTQ

-70 VDALYSK
+70 VDALYSLV
-77 IQDLQ
+77 QDLQ

-110 ADAFESPTDTK
+110 ADAFETPTDTK
-121 GIERTWSAMYGI
+121 GISRTWSAMYSI
-133 IKAANVI
+133 VKAANLI
-140 IGDAGHVNTTQKE
+140 IENASKVSTTQDE

-176 GPVPINLNNEA
+176 GPVPINLNNDA
-187 TNTKAAPAT
+187 SNTKASPNS
-196 VEQVYDQ
+196 VEEVYNQ
-203 IISDLTAAEKCD
+203 IVKDLTAAEQCN
-215 LPAKYTAAKRSIDGQ
+215 LPAKYTVSKRSIDGQ

-244 AVYLNSAGYPLNKRE
+244 AVYLNMAGYPLNKTE

-272 DGVENG
+272 DGVEAG
-278 TYDQGLLAD
+278 TYDQALLAD
-287 WNKVYSYGLNHH
+287 WNKVYSYGMNHH

-312 GGWDSFDS
+312 GGWSNQDS

-327 FTTIDGGWGDFLA
+327 FTTINGGWGDFLA
-340 ERRFW
+340 ERHFW
-345 KNFPDGPRKDAVYAK
+345 KNFPDGARKDAVYAK
-360 QIYKNGNTVDWWA
+360 QIYVSGNTVDWWA
-373 TNDGEPYAT
+373 TTDGEAYT
-382 KTGEDGKT
+382 KNEDG
-390 TTNAI
+390 TTNAV
-395 ISEYRPMFI
+395 ISDFRPMFV

-410 NGGTPAVAD
+410 NVGSPAVAD

-425 FWTGMCVNKRHQLIR
+425 FWGGMCVKKRHQLIR

-458 LTAAKAALK
+458 LAAAKAALK
-467 QVRQRAYADASK
+467 QVRARAYADQTK
-479 VTEIDAMGAE
+479 VAEVDAMSAD
-489 QLAEAAYM
+489 QLAEAAYT
-497 EHGFEV
+497 EHGYEV

-512 RRDDEFRMNK
+512 RRDDEFRMNR
-522 LKDAYDYR
+522 LKEAHDFRAGEQD
-530 VGSQNE
+530 E

-545 HSVDAKGNPFTY
+545 HSVDAQGNPFTY
-557 TLKENLRFPEN
+557 TLKADVKMKENMP
-568 QAVTTSWKDAESIYQ
+568 VTVAWKDAESIYHM
-583 IYPPTEVEQNPNLK
+583 YPPTEVEQNPNLK

>member
-1 MALFPT
+1 
-7 SLFFLSYDLR
+7 
-17 IYKMTSMKYSIFS
+17 MKYSIFT
-30 CCLLAASLSAVS
+30 CCLLAASLTAVS

-47 TEDPKGQLTPG
+47 TEAPKGKLTPE
-58 TFFKSQ
+58 TFFKTQ

-70 VDALYSK
+70 VDALYSLV
-77 IQDLQ
+77 QDLQ

-110 ADAFESPTDTK
+110 ADAFETPTDTK
-121 GIERTWSAMYGI
+121 GISRTWSAMYSI
-133 IKAANVI
+133 VKAANLI
-140 IGDAGHVNTTQKE
+140 IENASKVSTTQDE

-176 GPVPINLNNEA
+176 GPVPINLNNDA
-187 TNTKAAPAT
+187 SNTKASPNS
-196 VEQVYDQ
+196 VEEVYNQ
-203 IISDLTAAEKCD
+203 IVKDLTAAEQCN
-215 LPAKYTAAKRSIDGQ
+215 LPAKYTVSKRSIDGQ

-244 AVYLNSAGYPLNKRE
+244 AVYLNMAGYPLNKTE

-272 DGVENG
+272 DGVEAG
-278 TYDQGLLAD
+278 TYDQALLAD
-287 WNKVYSYGLNHH
+287 WNKVYSYGMNHH

-312 GGWDSFDS
+312 GGWSNQDS

-327 FTTIDGGWGDFLA
+327 FTTINGGWGDFLA
-340 ERRFW
+340 ERHFW
-345 KNFPDGPRKDAVYAK
+345 KNFPDGARKDAVYAK
-360 QIYKNGNTVDWWA
+360 QIYVSGNTVDWWA
-373 TNDGEPYAT
+373 TTDGEAYT
-382 KTGEDGKT
+382 KNEDG
-390 TTNAI
+390 TTNAV
-395 ISEYRPMFI
+395 ISDFRPMFV

-410 NGGTPAVAD
+410 NVGSPAVAD

-425 FWTGMCVNKRHQLIR
+425 FWGGMCVNKRHQLIR

-458 LTAAKAALK
+458 LAAAKAALK
-467 QVRQRAYADASK
+467 QVRARAYADQTK
-479 VTEIDAMGAE
+479 VAEVDAMSAD
-489 QLAEAAYM
+489 QLAEAAYT
-497 EHGFEV
+497 EHGYEV

-512 RRDDEFRMNK
+512 RRDDEFRMNR
-522 LKDAYDYR
+522 LKEAHDFRAGEQD
-530 VGSQNE
+530 E

-545 HSVDAKGNPFTY
+545 HSVDAQGNPFTY
-557 TLKENLRFPEN
+557 TLKADVKMKENMP
-568 QAVTTSWKDAESIYQ
+568 VTVAWKDAESIYHM
-583 IYPPTEVEQNPNLK
+583 YPPTEVEQNPNLK

>member
-1 MALFPT
+1 
-7 SLFFLSYDLR
+7 
-17 IYKMTSMKYSIFS
+17 MKYSIFT
-30 CCLLAASLSAVS
+30 CCLLAASLTAAS

-47 TEDPKGQLTPG
+47 TEDPKGQLTPE
-58 TFFKSQ
+58 TFFKTQ

-70 VDALYSK
+70 VDALYSLV
-77 IQDLQ
+77 QDLQ

-97 TSTTGSNKAAYLS
+97 TSTTGTNKAAYLS
-110 ADAFESPTDTK
+110 ADAFETPTDTK
-121 GIERTWSAMYGI
+121 GISRTWSAMYSI
-133 IKAANVI
+133 VKAANLI
-140 IGDAGHVNTTQKE
+140 IENASKVSTTQDE

-176 GPVPINLNNEA
+176 GPVPINLNNDA
-187 TNTKAAPAT
+187 SNTKASPNS
-196 VEQVYDQ
+196 VEEVYNQ
-203 IISDLTAAEKCD
+203 IVKDLIAAEQCN
-215 LPAKYTAAKRSIDGQ
+215 LPAKYTVSKRSIDGQ

-244 AVYLNSAGYPLNKRE
+244 AVYLNMAGYPLNKTE

-272 DGVENG
+272 DGVEAG
-278 TYDQGLLAD
+278 TYDQALLAD
-287 WNKVYSYGLNHH
+287 WNKVYSYGMNHH

-312 GGWDSFDS
+312 GGWSNQDS

-340 ERRFW
+340 ERHFW
-345 KNFPDGPRKDAVYAK
+345 KNFPDGARKDAVYAK
-360 QIYKNGNTVDWWA
+360 QIYVSGNTVDWWA
-373 TNDGEPYAT
+373 TTDGEAYT
-382 KTGEDGKT
+382 KNEDG
-390 TTNAI
+390 TTNAV
-395 ISEYRPMFI
+395 ISDFRPMFV

-410 NGGTPAVAD
+410 NVGSPAVAD

-425 FWTGMCVNKRHQLIR
+425 FWGGMCVNKRHQLIR

-458 LTAAKAALK
+458 LAAAKAALK
-467 QVRQRAYADASK
+467 QVRARAYADQTK
-479 VTEIDAMGAE
+479 VAEVDAMSAD
-489 QLAEAAYM
+489 QLAEAAYT
-497 EHGFEV
+497 EHGYEV

-512 RRDDEFRMNK
+512 RRDDEFRMNR
-522 LKDAYDYR
+522 LKEAHDFRAGEQD
-530 VGSQNE
+530 E

-545 HSVDAKGNPFTY
+545 HSVDAQGNPFTY
-557 TLKENLRFPEN
+557 TLKADVKMKENMP
-568 QAVTTSWKDAESIYQ
+568 VTVAWKDAESIYQ
-583 IYPPTEVEQNPNLK
+583 MYPPTEVEQNPNLK

>member
-1 MALFPT
+1 
-7 SLFFLSYDLR
+7 
-17 IYKMTSMKYSIFS
+17 MKYSIFT
-30 CCLLAASLSAVS
+30 CCLLAASLTAAS

-47 TEDPKGQLTPG
+47 TEDPKGQLTPE
-58 TFFKSQ
+58 TFFKTQ

-70 VDALYSK
+70 VDALYSLV
-77 IQDLQ
+77 QDLQ

-110 ADAFESPTDTK
+110 ADAFETPTDTK
-121 GIERTWSAMYGI
+121 GISRTWSAMYSI
-133 IKAANVI
+133 VKAANLI
-140 IGDAGHVNTTQKE
+140 IENASKVSTTQDE

-176 GPVPINLNNEA
+176 GPVPINLNNDA
-187 TNTKAAPAT
+187 SNTKASPNS
-196 VEQVYDQ
+196 VEEVYNQ
-203 IISDLTAAEKCD
+203 IVKDLTAAEQCN
-215 LPAKYTAAKRSIDGQ
+215 LPAKYTVSKRSIDGQ

-244 AVYLNSAGYPLNKRE
+244 AVYLNMAGYPLNKTE

-272 DGVENG
+272 DGVEAG
-278 TYDQGLLAD
+278 TYDQALLAD
-287 WNKVYSYGLNHH
+287 WNKVYSYGMNHH

-312 GGWDSFDS
+312 GGWSNQDS

-327 FTTIDGGWGDFLA
+327 FTTINGGWGDFLA
-340 ERRFW
+340 ERHFW
-345 KNFPDGPRKDAVYAK
+345 KNFPDGARKDAVYAK
-360 QIYKNGNTVDWWA
+360 QIYVSGNTVDWWA
-373 TNDGEPYAT
+373 TTDGEAYT
-382 KTGEDGKT
+382 KNEDG
-390 TTNAI
+390 TTNAV
-395 ISEYRPMFI
+395 ISDFRPMFV

-410 NGGTPAVAD
+410 NVGSPAIAD

-425 FWTGMCVNKRHQLIR
+425 FWGGMCVNKRHQLIR

-458 LTAAKAALK
+458 LAAAKAALK
-467 QVRQRAYADASK
+467 QVRARAYADQTK
-479 VTEIDAMGAE
+479 VAEVDAMSAD
-489 QLAEAAYM
+489 QLAEAAYT
-497 EHGFEV
+497 EHGYEV

-512 RRDDEFRMNK
+512 RRDDEFRMNR
-522 LKDAYDYR
+522 LKEAHDFRAGEQD
-530 VGSQNE
+530 E

-545 HSVDAKGNPFTY
+545 HSVDAQGNPFTY
-557 TLKENLRFPEN
+557 TLKADVKMKENMP
-568 QAVTTSWKDAESIYQ
+568 VTVAWKDAESIYHM
-583 IYPPTEVEQNPNLK
+583 YPPTEVEQNPNLK

>member
-1 MALFPT
+1 
-7 SLFFLSYDLR
+7 
-17 IYKMTSMKYSIFS
+17 MKYSIFT
-30 CCLLAASLSAVS
+30 CCLLAASLTAVS

-47 TEDPKGQLTPG
+47 TEDPKGKLTPE
-58 TFFKSQ
+58 TFFKTQ

-70 VDALYSK
+70 VDALYSLV
-77 IQDLQ
+77 QDLQ

-97 TSTTGSNKAAYLS
+97 TSTAGSNKAAYLS
-110 ADAFESPTDTK
+110 ADAFETPTDTK
-121 GIERTWSAMYGI
+121 GISRTWSAMYSI
-133 IKAANVI
+133 VKAANLI
-140 IGDAGHVNTTQKE
+140 IENASKVSTTQDE

-176 GPVPINLNNEA
+176 GPVPINLNNDA
-187 TNTKAAPAT
+187 SNTKASPNS
-196 VEQVYDQ
+196 VEEVYNQ
-203 IISDLTAAEKCD
+203 IVKDLTAAEQCN
-215 LPAKYTAAKRSIDGQ
+215 LPAKYTVSKRSIDGQ

-244 AVYLNSAGYPLNKRE
+244 AVYLNMAGYPLNKTE

-272 DGVENG
+272 DGVEAG
-278 TYDQGLLAD
+278 TYDQALLAD
-287 WNKVYSYGLNHH
+287 WNKVYSYGMNHH

-312 GGWDSFDS
+312 GGWSNQDS

-327 FTTIDGGWGDFLA
+327 FTTINGGWGDFLA
-340 ERRFW
+340 ERHFW
-345 KNFPDGPRKDAVYAK
+345 KNFPDGARKDAVYAK
-360 QIYKNGNTVDWWA
+360 QIYVSGNTVDWWA
-373 TNDGEPYAT
+373 TTDGEAYT
-382 KTGEDGKT
+382 KNEDG
-390 TTNAI
+390 TTNAV
-395 ISEYRPMFI
+395 ISDFRPMFV

-410 NGGTPAVAD
+410 NVGSPAVAD

-425 FWTGMCVNKRHQLIR
+425 FWGGMCVNKRHQLIR

-458 LTAAKAALK
+458 LAAAKAALK
-467 QVRQRAYADASK
+467 QVRARAYADQTK
-479 VTEIDAMGAE
+479 VAEVDAMSAD
-489 QLAEAAYM
+489 QLAEAAYT
-497 EHGFEV
+497 EHGYEV

-512 RRDDEFRMNK
+512 RRDDEFRMNR
-522 LKDAYDYR
+522 LKEAHDFRAGEQD
-530 VGSQNE
+530 E

-545 HSVDAKGNPFTY
+545 HSVDAQGNPFTY
-557 TLKENLRFPEN
+557 TLKADVKMKENMP
-568 QAVTTSWKDAESIYQ
+568 VTVAWKDAESIYQ